1 MTKLLPGGFDQLLPI
16 VQVIVGLH
24 LEYILQAARG
34 ALASGSDAPSEEQAL
49 ESVIRLFGG
58 RHVEADKRALEEY
71 IRARTEEWWQSYP
84 ERRLFSDLVVRA
96 DLRKRLG
103 GNGDDRRRPTREEGL
118 RIARPLL
125 AGIPDKI
132 TLDAV
137 GEYESVARL
146 LAALLLPPMGEPSS
160 EELQRYTELAKSIP
174 VFRDGVR
181 YFYADHDNADA
192 TTFSPDI
199 RWRRRS
205 GIMPRLY
212 RRKLKVKAE
221 NPVKPALLIR
231 NLQVN
236 FVVGLLERV
245 GIPPLGTLVSGCRI
259 VGEVLGLRENRV
271 KRIWEMRFTVEMS
284 KHSRAV
290 AERLGLTETTEA

>member
-1 MTKLLPGGFDQLLPI
+1 MTKLLPGGFGQLLPI

-34 ALASGSDAPSEEQAL
+34 ALASASDAPSEEQAL
-49 ESVIRLFGG
+49 ESVIRLCEG

-71 IRARTEEWWQSYP
+71 MRARTWEWWQSYP

-96 DLRKRLG
+96 DLRKRKKRWT

-146 LAALLLPPMGEPSS
+146 LAAPPVAPHG
-160 EELQRYTELAKSIP
+160 R
-174 VFRDGVR
+174 
-181 YFYADHDNADA
+181 
-192 TTFSPDI
+192 
-199 RWRRRS
+199 
-205 GIMPRLY
+205 
-212 RRKLKVKAE
+212 
-221 NPVKPALLIR
+221 ALLR
-231 NLQVN
+231 
-236 FVVGLLERV
+236 G
-245 GIPPLGTLVSGCRI
+245 
-259 VGEVLGLRENRV
+259 VGEVHPARQTYARLR
-271 KRIWEMRFTVEMS
+271 
-284 KHSRAV
+284 
-290 AERLGLTETTEA
+290 

>member
-34 ALASGSDAPSEEQAL
+34 ALASGSDGPSEDQAL
-49 ESVIRLFGG
+49 ESVIRLFEG

-71 IRARTEEWWQSYP
+71 MRARSEEWWQSYP

-132 TLDAV
+132 TLDTV

-160 EELQRYTELAKSIP
+160 EELQRYTELAKSTP

-181 YFYADHDNADA
+181 YFYADLDNADA
-192 TTFSPDI
+192 TLYRPDI

-231 NLQVN
+231 NLQVH

-271 KRIWEMRFTVEMS
+271 KRIWKMRFTVEMS